1 MSNDQQHSERRGEN
15 LEGAILCPGT
25 QEELAKAVD
34 LAFDYR
40 GDVTIELISGE
51 RVEGYVFNRVASQP
65 KAYLE
70 LFPKGRPGIR
80 MVGYDEVVSII
91 FSGEDTAFGKSWDV
105 WITKKQGEEKKASS
119 K

>member
-1 MSNDQQHSERRGEN
+1 MLNDPQHSERRGEN
-15 LEGAILCPGT
+15 FEGAILCPGT

-40 GDVTIELISGE
+40 GDVTIELKSGE

-80 MVGYDEVVSII
+80 MVGYDEVASIT
-91 FSGEDTAFGKSWDV
+91 FSGEDTAFGKSWDI